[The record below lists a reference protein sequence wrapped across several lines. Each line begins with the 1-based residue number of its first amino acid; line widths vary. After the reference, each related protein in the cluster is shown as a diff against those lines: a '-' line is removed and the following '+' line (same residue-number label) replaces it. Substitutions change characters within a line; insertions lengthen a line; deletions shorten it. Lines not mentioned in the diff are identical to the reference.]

1 MKHLV
6 PHSRQQNNM
15 AAIHLQLQINK
26 MQHYQL
32 ILLSI
37 SLLVA
42 YYCIN
47 FSTILTTTS
56 SSIKKRR
63 AKQLR
68 RPLIFD
74 YVYDNNKSS
83 TTATTSTLKKDVVIT
98 NIQGTVPHPILRR
111 NLGSLQHEHVGTKE
125 LGSIDNCDMTSNR
138 IKHII
143 KSSASSIHW
152 KEKGDN
158 HPWMIW
164 NDRGNSNQEIDTPK
178 YQYVVIQDVSPDDD
192 TGTITKIDNAVAVN
206 NESITTKGEWMAQ
219 DPRVVMMGRRRIIIY
234 HSKVQRQM
242 WLYDDET
249 KQAVMLTICGHGT
262 DGMQKNWSPLV
273 ISDGILLLVYT
284 LNPLVVLRYDVDKG
298 DGVCTLV
305 FGHLPLRDGMDEPY
319 GGTPFVE
326 IFSNQ
331 QKDGGGVVTRSF
343 LSMAHS
349 RRANEDLI
357 SPEKLKSLHSRRVYR
372 PVPIV
377 LHMFCVS
384 SNDGVDEELGVDTLQ
399 GCTFGTDVYDMW
411 HEVESP
417 SFLLKTKW
425 KKTERKQR
433 SVSFPYDLHLFQ
445 DDNMIRV
452 GLEYE
457 DCYSVYEDYK
467 VDFNTILER
476 QLTHPLRVLLEMQHT
491 NDVNNQHESEFMPAL
506 IQSTSTNC
514 PAQYSNAGGEK
525 LCATPMASEDDLAR
539 HINGRIWIVSHQYRH
554 RQSQEMKALHKTLSP
569 KQIGRKTKQLEGS
582 QLDGILDHYPYP
594 LQKTT
599 EDDTPYAPTLCIYVY
614 GSM

>member
-1 MKHLV
+1 M
-6 PHSRQQNNM
+6 
-15 AAIHLQLQINK
+15 
-26 MQHYQL
+26 
-32 ILLSI
+32 
-37 SLLVA
+37 
-42 YYCIN
+42 
-47 FSTILTTTS
+47 
-56 SSIKKRR
+56 
-63 AKQLR
+63 
-68 RPLIFD
+68 
-74 YVYDNNKSS
+74 
-83 TTATTSTLKKDVVIT
+83 
-98 NIQGTVPHPILRR
+98 
-111 NLGSLQHEHVGTKE
+111 
-125 LGSIDNCDMTSNR
+125 
-138 IKHII
+138 
-143 KSSASSIHW
+143 
-152 KEKGDN
+152 
-158 HPWMIW
+158 
-164 NDRGNSNQEIDTPK
+164 
-178 YQYVVIQDVSPDDD
+178 SPDDD
-192 TGTITKIDNAVAVN
+192 TGTITKIGNAVAVN

-284 LNPLVVLRYDVDKG
+284 LDPLVVLRYDVDKG

-372 PVPIV
+372 SVPIV

-384 SNDGVDEELGVDTLQ
+384 SNDGVDGELGVDTLQ

-425 KKTERKQR
+425 KKTERNSALYR
-433 SVSFPYDLHLFQ
+433 FH
-445 DDNMIRV
+445 MIFT
-452 GLEYE
+452 
-457 DCYSVYEDYK
+457 SSK
-467 VDFNTILER
+467 MTI
-476 QLTHPLRVLLEMQHT
+476 
-491 NDVNNQHESEFMPAL
+491 
-506 IQSTSTNC
+506 
-514 PAQYSNAGGEK
+514 
-525 LCATPMASEDDLAR
+525 
-539 HINGRIWIVSHQYRH
+539 
-554 RQSQEMKALHKTLSP
+554 
-569 KQIGRKTKQLEGS
+569 
-582 QLDGILDHYPYP
+582 
-594 LQKTT
+594 
-599 EDDTPYAPTLCIYVY
+599 
-614 GSM
+614 